1 MSVFWLIISGF
12 INCRNRKLLV
22 SHFRKLK
29 RSAAMIRLVNSK
41 NFGAVENSSNDV
53 AVSLAYKSRQNCL
66 DKVKA
71 LLLIY
76 F

>member
-1 MSVFWLIISGF
+1 
-12 INCRNRKLLV
+12 
-22 SHFRKLK
+22 
-29 RSAAMIRLVNSK
+29 MIRLVNSK

-53 AVSLAYKSRQNCL
+53 AVSLAYKSRQNYL